1 MNPIISQN
9 NTRLIALFKKN
20 KVKKAYVFG
29 SILTEKFND
38 VSDIDFIID
47 FEENLNHVEKGMFWW
62 ELHDELRVLLK
73 KEVDIV
79 NQHKISNPYFLE
91 EINRTRKMIYE

>member
-38 VSDIDFIID
+38 TSDVDFIID
-47 FEENLNHVEKGMFWW
+47 FEENLNPVEKGMFWW

-79 NQHKISNPYFLE
+79 NQQKITNPYFLE
-91 EINRTRKMIYE
+91 EINRTKKLIYG